1 LKESRTCFNVMG
13 FGSEVSFT
21 WIYTEELLPG
31 TDRN

>member
-1 LKESRTCFNVMG
+1 MG

-21 WIYTEELLPG
+21 GIYTEELLPG

>member
-1 LKESRTCFNVMG
+1 MG